1 MLSDK
6 TNRADFDRNT
16 AGNKQLFL
24 KRCAAAQFDL
34 YNLGSN
40 IKYYYTSVS
49 IRKLFYLDFIHRN
62 NSS

>member
-1 MLSDK
+1 MLPDK

-40 IKYYYTSVS
+40 IKYYISLS
-49 IRKLFYLDFIHRN
+49 IRKLVYLDFIHRN

>member
-24 KRCAAAQFDL
+24 KRCTAAQFHL
-34 YNLGSN
+34 YNLDSN
-40 IKYYYTSVS
+40 INYYYISLS
-49 IRKLFYLDFIHRN
+49 IRKLFYLDFIH
-62 NSS
+62 